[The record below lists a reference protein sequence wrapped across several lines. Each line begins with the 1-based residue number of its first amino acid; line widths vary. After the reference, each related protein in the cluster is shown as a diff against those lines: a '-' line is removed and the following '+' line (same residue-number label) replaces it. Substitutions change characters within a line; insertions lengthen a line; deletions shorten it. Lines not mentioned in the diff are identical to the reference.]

1 MACCV
6 FYSHCG
12 NHALN
17 EKSFG
22 RKDSGF
28 FSFWKKGERSEL
40 LAKFLKMYEFKDEV
54 CKSWFAPVGSAR
66 DYPLLSKWVIY
77 GEVCSFLFLLDL
89 VIVYDST
96 LVCFFFS
103 SLAMAHVNHQMKYLQ
118 YIRYGQRLLVSILL
132 IMLLKDQQGKLVYS
146 LCN

>member
-17 EKSFG
+17 ERSFG

-28 FSFWKKGERSEL
+28 FSLWNKGERNAL

-77 GEVCSFLFLLDL
+77 GEVRHLYSYIYHFLHHF
-89 VIVYDST
+89 II
-96 LVCFFFS
+96 FFFFTVF
-103 SLAMAHVNHQMKYLQ
+103 L
-118 YIRYGQRLLVSILL
+118 
-132 IMLLKDQQGKLVYS
+132 
-146 LCN
+146 